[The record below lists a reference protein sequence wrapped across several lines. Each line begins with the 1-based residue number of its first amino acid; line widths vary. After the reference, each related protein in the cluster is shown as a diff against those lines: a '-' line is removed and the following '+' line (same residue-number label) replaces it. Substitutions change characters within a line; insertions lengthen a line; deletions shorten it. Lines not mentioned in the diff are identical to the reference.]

1 MAEGACSG
9 IDAFFIPGGSRRLFC
24 VLHRPPRRLACAG
37 AIVYLHPFA
46 EEMNKSRRM
55 AALQA
60 RALAAA
66 GWLVL
71 QPDLSGC
78 GDSEGDFGDASWEAW
93 SADACQ
99 AVAWLALESGLRPWL
114 WGLRAGGLLAAAVSA
129 QVPEGA
135 DLLLWQPVLSGKQ
148 HLQQFLRVKAAGDML
163 KEDAGPKSESPRVLL
178 SRGESIEVAG
188 YRIAPGLAS
197 GMDAA
202 SMQLPDSPATGLARK
217 VVWLEVSSAAQASLS
232 MAAGQVIEKWRA
244 AGWRVLTQVVQGPA
258 FWQTL
263 EIEEAPALIEAS
275 LGLIGGPTA

>member
-1 MAEGACSG
+1 MAEAGCSG

-24 VLHRPPRRLACAG
+24 VLHRPPGRLACAG

-60 RALAAA
+60 RAFAAA

-78 GDSEGDFGDASWEAW
+78 GDSEGDFSDATWEGWA
-93 SADACQ
+93 ADACR
-99 AVAWLALESGLRPWL
+99 AVAWLARESGSRPWL

-129 QVPEGA
+129 KVPEGA
-135 DLLLWQPVLSGKQ
+135 DLLLWQPVISGKQ
-148 HLQQFLRVKAAGDML
+148 HLQQFLRIKAAGAML
-163 KEDAGPKSESPRVLL
+163 KDDSGPKPETPRALL
-178 SRGESIEVAG
+178 SRGESVEVAG

-202 SMQLPDSPATGLARK
+202 SLQVPGSPATGPAGTA
-217 VVWLEVSSAAQASLS
+217 VWLEVSGAAQPALS
-232 MAAGQVIEKWRA
+232 MPAAQVIENWRA
-244 AGWRVLTQVVQGPA
+244 AGWRVLTRVVQGPA

-275 LGLIGGPTA
+275 LGLIEGRAA

>member
-1 MAEGACSG
+1 MAEEGCSG

-24 VLHRPPRRLACAG
+24 VLHRPPGRLACAG

-55 AALQA
+55 AAMQA

-78 GDSEGDFGDASWEAW
+78 GDSEGDFGDATWAGW

-99 AVAWLALESGLRPWL
+99 AVAWLARESGLRPWL

-129 QVPEGA
+129 QVPNGA
-135 DLLLWQPVLSGKQ
+135 DLLLWQPVISGKQ

-163 KEDAGPKSESPRVLL
+163 KDESGPKSETPRALL
-178 SRGESIEVAG
+178 SRGESVEVAG
-188 YRIAPGLAS
+188 YCIAPGLAS

-202 SMQLPDSPATGLARK
+202 SMQPPDTPATGFAGK
-217 VVWLEVSSAAQASLS
+217 AVWLEVSSAAQPSLS
-232 MAAGQVIEKWRA
+232 MPAGQASEKWRA
-244 AGWRVLTQVVQGPA
+244 AGWRVITQVVPGPA

-263 EIEEAPALIEAS
+263 EIEEAPALIDAS
-275 LGLIGGPTA
+275 LGLIAGRAA